1 MRTKDIIG
9 FNAGVKNKEELLTE
23 DTAKL
28 KEMEAV
34 SKLYSTYA
42 SFIRDISWLRSYFE
56 VAPMGLTTPYP
67 YNREKPL
74 SPEESIKIKKR
85 LYAIAMK
92 KLDDIKETIEDTLG
106 EKKSKDNDDDDDDEA
121 PEVVISAFAGQ

>member
-42 SFIRDISWLRSYFE
+42 SFIRDISWLKNYFE
-56 VAPMGLTTPYP
+56 VAPIGLSTPYP
-67 YNREKPL
+67 PYYNREKPL

-85 LYAIAMK
+85 LYSIAMK

-106 EKKSKDNDDDDDDEA
+106 EKKSKNDDDDEA